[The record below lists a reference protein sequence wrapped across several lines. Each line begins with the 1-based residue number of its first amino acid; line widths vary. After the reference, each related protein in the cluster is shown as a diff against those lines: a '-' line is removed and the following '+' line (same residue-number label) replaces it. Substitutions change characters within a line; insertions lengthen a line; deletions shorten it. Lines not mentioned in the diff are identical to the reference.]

1 VKNVLT
7 ERSLRFL
14 ASARVG
20 HLSTADSQGK
30 PYVVP
35 VVFVVDEGIIYT
47 PIDGKKKGDPRK
59 LQRIR
64 NILENPQVGFIV
76 DRYEE
81 DWTKLGFVF
90 VRGKAS
96 LLIGQDNEGEKAAGE
111 EYRRCILLLREKY
124 PQYQSV
130 SLGGPEGLMIRV
142 TPESCTTW
150 GQLEEEKSS
159 ESSAT
164 S

>member
-1 VKNVLT
+1 MENVLT
-7 ERSLRFL
+7 EKSLRFL
-14 ASARVG
+14 ENARVG

-35 VVFVVDEGIIYT
+35 VVFVVDEGRIYT
-47 PIDGKKKGDPRK
+47 PIDGKKKGDPQR

-64 NILENPQVGFIV
+64 NIQENPQVGFIV

-81 DWTKLGFVF
+81 DWSKLGYVF
-90 VRGKAS
+90 IRGSATV
-96 LLIGQDNEGEKAAGE
+96 LGGQDIEGEVAEGRE
-111 EYRRCILLLREKY
+111 FRRSVLLLREKY

-130 SLGGPEGLMIRV
+130 SLGGPEGLMIRI
-142 TPESCTTW
+142 TPESCSAW
-150 GQLEEEKSS
+150 GRLEEETSS